1 MLNKERKKRFEH
13 DKLFFY
19 VATDCQDDINLVKKK
34 DTCSHFSSALEVCKN
49 GSCVFTKKSNDTDN
63 NTFNID
69 FMAN

>member
-1 MLNKERKKRFEH
+1 MLNKEKKDLNMIVIFLRNI
-13 DKLFFY
+13 
-19 VATDCQDDINLVKKK
+19 TDCQDDINLVKKK